1 MVKPFSQSKVQALK
15 CTLCPQLGGPWAWFE
30 VKLNFLLS
38 VTHVVDCA
46 LYVHDIFVASIKSI
60 LIKRPSGMSGGP
72 IISYWGNLAA
82 TNLPFPSSTL
92 KTTQF
97 SFFDIQT
104 PWPCIDMP
112 LPTKLHQPT
121 SNPPES
127 PIMSGHNLCSAW
139 QPADPFVFK
148 IIRSKSQWRWINLTV
163 HLNAP
168 RPKWAL
174 CGHPSSSINQR
185 KFEEN
190 PCFLLSCSR

>member
-1 MVKPFSQSKVQALK
+1 MAKPFFLFSHNKVQALK
-15 CTLCPQLGGPWAWFE
+15 CTLCPQLGGLWAWFE

-97 SFFDIQT
+97 SFFDIHHCNSINGLWRLLNFVRLILLVITLQNFFQQERGREINIC
-104 PWPCIDMP
+104 P
-112 LPTKLHQPT
+112 
-121 SNPPES
+121 
-127 PIMSGHNLCSAW
+127 MS
-139 QPADPFVFK
+139 
-148 IIRSKSQWRWINLTV
+148 I
-163 HLNAP
+163 
-168 RPKWAL
+168 
-174 CGHPSSSINQR
+174 PSSRFYTYWVFYISIS
-185 KFEEN
+185 KG
-190 PCFLLSCSR
+190 LLVLLKTRIFTSTSIYIIKQQKLF

>member
-1 MVKPFSQSKVQALK
+1 MVKPFFLFSQSKVQVLK
-15 CTLCPQLGGPWAWFE
+15 CTLCPQLGGLWAWFE

-104 PWPCIDMP
+104 PWPCKHKHKHLDHSLTCLCQP
-112 LPTKLHQPT
+112 NSTKPPATPQSPQSCLVTIFAAPDSRILLFSKLSVLNHNEGESTWLCT
-121 SNPPES
+121 SMHRVQNEPF
-127 PIMSGHNLCSAW
+127 
-139 QPADPFVFK
+139 AD
-148 IIRSKSQWRWINLTV
+148 I
-163 HLNAP
+163 HP
-168 RPKWAL
+168 RA
-174 CGHPSSSINQR
+174 
-185 KFEEN
+185 
-190 PCFLLSCSR
+190 